1 MIKRHSGTRI
11 FPKRLVWSE
20 RALFILQISE
30 IKFLGNQNR
39 ERWDSELNAAL
50 LPENVTFHPSV
61 TKPIT
66 VRKTNASL
74 FRNIFWW
81 YLSETIIARNYF
93 QKWNLTGSK
102 KKLKVAFWLNTF
114 VCSENWSQLWQLT
127 SSSDICERML
137 ADNYLNIYIYRRVFS
152 LDYI

>member
-11 FPKRLVWSE
+11 FPKRLVWSK

-30 IKFLGNQNR
+30 IKFLGNLNR
-39 ERWDSELNAAL
+39 ERWDSELNEAL
-50 LPENVTFHPSV
+50 LPENVTFDPSV

-66 VRKTNASL
+66 ARKTNASL
-74 FRNIFWW
+74 FRKSFWW
-81 YLSETIIARNYF
+81 YLSETIFAGNYF

-102 KKLKVAFWLNTF
+102 KKLKVAFWFTE
-114 VCSENWSQLWQLT
+114 VRQLWQLT
-127 SSSDICERML
+127 SSSDICKRML
-137 ADNYLNIYIYRRVFS
+137 ADTYLNIYIYRRVVS